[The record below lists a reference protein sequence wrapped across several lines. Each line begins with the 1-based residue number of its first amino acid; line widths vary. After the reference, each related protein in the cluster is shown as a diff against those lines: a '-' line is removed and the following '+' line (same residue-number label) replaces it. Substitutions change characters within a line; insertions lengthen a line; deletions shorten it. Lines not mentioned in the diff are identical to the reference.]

1 MGTKRRGRLMGMA
14 LSQRGREALS
24 VALDDEDVLQRY
36 AAKVVTVP
44 GSGCWWWTGAV
55 SGRGHGRFWIGG
67 GRVVIAHRFA
77 WAMTCGVEAL
87 GEVSVLG
94 LRCDNPLCQRVGSD
108 HVVES
113 SPIQNRREW
122 AARRSLAGGALGD
135 PRGARQRAV
144 ELRDLAR
151 ADPARVA
158 AHLQG
163 QTLVCGEQPRL
174 F

>member
-1 MGTKRRGRLMGMA
+1 MA

-24 VALDDEDVLQRY
+24 AALNDEDVLQRY

-44 GSGCWWWTGAV
+44 CSGCWWWTGAV

-67 GRVVIAHRFA
+67 GKVVIAHRFA
-77 WAMTCGVEAL
+77 WAMTWGVDSL

-94 LRCDNPLCQRVGSD
+94 HRCDNPLCQRVGPD
-108 HVVES
+108 HVVKS
-113 SPIQNRREW
+113 SPTENRREW
-122 AARRSLAGGALGD
+122 AARRNLAGSALGD
-135 PRGARQRAV
+135 PRGSRQRAV

-151 ADPARVA
+151 VDPARVA
-158 AHLQG
+158 AHLRG
-163 QTLVCGEQPRL
+163 QKLVCGEQPGL